1 MRKKRLTNRAF
12 TLTELLVVVIIVG
25 TLAAVAAPKFSRVLE
40 TRRTTE
46 AEEMLSAVRT
56 EQEHRCAMGKNY
68 LKNAA
73 SLEMLASGKNSK
85 NYSYSLSNTGVTAT
99 SLGKDY
105 SIQMPA
111 YRTGLLCCEG
121 EYCSNLN
128 KSYPTCAASMGD
140 DTDACSA
147 ANIPA
152 DPSDPVQPS
161 DPDDDLDPCTKT
173 PNTCACST
181 YAAAHPCECDA
192 DYATANPCTC
202 QGENT
207 QVCCESKGMTWD
219 AATKSCT
226 SGTSDEPACS
236 GTKKYIGQVRFAT
249 FDEARALDT
258 CNGDIG
264 FANSAGSGQFN
275 AKNVTEELC
284 NKGSCIDL
292 MMLSCSQ
299 TGSSASSE
307 KKKVQKG
314 SAQMSHGSSG
324 TPQGSTC
331 NSRLVAAV
339 ADRINNPVKDSS
351 GMGNRILSW
360 QEACPLYCSGMAPVI
375 SSTPCSGSC
384 YAEFTHQHAESGTTV
399 TAVEWQ
405 YVLSCEIGY
414 EEPSDEDT
422 GSSCLFN
429 KYQWTFTK
437 N

>member
-12 TLTELLVVVIIVG
+12 TLTELLVVVIVVG

-56 EQEHRCAMGKNY
+56 EQEYRCVQGKNY
-68 LKNAA
+68 LKNVA
-73 SLEMLASGKNSK
+73 SLDMLASGKNSK
-85 NYSYSLSNTGVTAT
+85 NYSYSLSNTGATAT

-105 SIQMPA
+105 SIRMPA

-121 EYCSNLN
+121 EYCGSLN
-128 KSYPTCAASMGD
+128 KSYPACAASMAD

-147 ANIPA
+147 ANTPA

-161 DPDDDLDPCTKT
+161 DPGKDQDPCTQT
-173 PNTCACST
+173 PNTCACPT
-181 YAAAHPCECDA
+181 YAEAHPCECDA

-207 QVCCESKGMTWD
+207 QVCCESKGLTWD

-226 SGTSDEPACS
+226 SGTSDEPPCS
-236 GTKKYIGQVRFAT
+236 GTKKFVGQVRFAT

-275 AKNVTEELC
+275 ANNVTEELC
-284 NKGSCIDL
+284 NKGSCVDL
-292 MMLSCSQ
+292 MALSCEK

-314 SAQMSHGSSG
+314 SAQGWYGSGQTG
-324 TPQGSTC
+324 TTTC
-331 NSRLVAAV
+331 NARLKAAV
-339 ADRINNPVKDSS
+339 ADRINNPVKDSN
-351 GMGNRILSW
+351 GMGNRVLSW
-360 QEACPLYCSGMAPVI
+360 QEACPLYCSGMAPVT
-375 SSTPCSGSC
+375 SSTPCEGSC
-384 YAEFTHQHAESGTTV
+384 DVVFDEYAYRV
-399 TAVEWQ
+399 T
-405 YVLSCEIGY
+405 CEIGY
-414 EEPSDEDT
+414 EEPSEEDT
-422 GSSCLFN
+422 GSTCLFN

>member
-1 MRKKRLTNRAF
+1 
-12 TLTELLVVVIIVG
+12 
-25 TLAAVAAPKFSRVLE
+25 
-40 TRRTTE
+40 
-46 AEEMLSAVRT
+46 
-56 EQEHRCAMGKNY
+56 
-68 LKNAA
+68 
-73 SLEMLASGKNSK
+73 
-85 NYSYSLSNTGVTAT
+85 
-99 SLGKDY
+99 
-105 SIQMPA
+105 
-111 YRTGLLCCEG
+111 
-121 EYCSNLN
+121 
-128 KSYPTCAASMGD
+128 
-140 DTDACSA
+140 
-147 ANIPA
+147 
-152 DPSDPVQPS
+152 
-161 DPDDDLDPCTKT
+161 
-173 PNTCACST
+173 
-181 YAAAHPCECDA
+181 HPCECD
-192 DYATANPCTC
+192 DGYAAANPCEC

-207 QVCCESKGMTWD
+207 QVCCESKGLTWN

-249 FDEARALDT
+249 FDQARAQDT
-258 CNGDIG
+258 CNGDVG
-264 FANSAGSGQFN
+264 FANAAGTGQFN

-292 MMLSCSQ
+292 MSLSCAQ
-299 TGSSASSE
+299 TGSSASGE

-314 SAQMSHGSSG
+314 SAQMFHGSNG
-324 TPQGSTC
+324 TPRGSTC

-339 ADRINNPVKDSS
+339 ADRINNPVKDST

-360 QEACPLYCSGMAPVI
+360 QEACPLYCSGMAPVL

-384 YAEFTHQHAESGTTV
+384 YAEFTHQTSESGKTV

-429 KYQWTFTK
+429 KYQWTFSK